1 MMLIPGIDMIRL
13 TFLRVLKGNHPF
25 KADNNHIHHILGK
38 IKRKKFL
45 LLQ

>member
-1 MMLIPGIDMIRL
+1 MIRL

-38 IKRKKFL
+38 N
-45 LLQ
+45 